1 MNHGSRSGAGLL
13 VLSARWPKH
22 VLALWVLLTVACV
35 AVIALKAGTAFST
48 EVQRDDDSGSTR
60 AQSLMRE
67 RFPDRPESDPFN
79 EILVLRSATLTVD
92 DAPFREQA
100 QAIADRLMALAG
112 EPIAGGVS
120 YFLTADP
127 SLVSADRH
135 TTIVPLQVRDP
146 IRDIDRIRR
155 AASSGTGS
163 SDLQVHLVGRASVG
177 MEFKT
182 LAEQDLRAELKIG
195 LPVAMLVLLVVFA
208 TAVAAL
214 LPLIVGLAAIAG
226 ALAIAVLAGPRVH
239 AYFLV
244 TNMIVMMGLAVGID
258 YSLFMLSRYREE
270 RARGLSSSDALAAS
284 GRTAGRAIVFSGAT
298 VVLALL
304 GLLIIPTNIFRSLA
318 AGAILAVAVS
328 MLASFTL
335 LPALIALLGD
345 RLDAG
350 RIPWPRFATGGA
362 TWAGAG
368 RLVTRWPVASVLVCV
383 ALLSGLAVPALGMRT
398 GFSGI
403 ESLPER
409 AGARQ
414 GFQLLER
421 EFRSG
426 AISEAIVVIDG
437 AANSAPVTAAIARL
451 RVALAA
457 DRAFVPDKAR
467 LQVNAAGTL
476 AVLTVPMT
484 GDAESEATQ
493 AGVRRLRGE
502 HIASVFKDV
511 SAHVFVAGNAAGYID
526 FFRLT
531 DRYTPI
537 VFGFVLSLSFVLL
550 TVAFRSLVVPLKAI
564 LLNLLS
570 VAAAYGLM
578 VLVFQQGVG
587 AALFGFQRVA
597 LIEAWIPLFL
607 FTILYGL
614 SMDYHVFL
622 LSRIRERFEA
632 TGSNDEAVAA
642 GMRSTTGVITGAAL
656 IMVAIFAG
664 FASGELVMF
673 QQVGFGLAVAVL
685 LDATLVRSVLVPAA
699 MILLGEKNWYLP
711 GWLAWLPRW

>member
-1 MNHGSRSGAGLL
+1 
-13 VLSARWPKH
+13 V
-22 VLALWVLLTVACV
+22 
-35 AVIALKAGTAFST
+35 
-48 EVQRDDDSGSTR
+48 
-60 AQSLMRE
+60 
-67 RFPDRPESDPFN
+67 
-79 EILVLRSATLTVD
+79 
-92 DAPFREQA
+92 
-100 QAIADRLMALAG
+100 
-112 EPIAGGVS
+112 
-120 YFLTADP
+120 
-127 SLVSADRH
+127 
-135 TTIVPLQVRDP
+135 
-146 IRDIDRIRR
+146 
-155 AASSGTGS
+155 
-163 SDLQVHLVGRASVG
+163 
-177 MEFKT
+177 
-182 LAEQDLRAELKIG
+182 
-195 LPVAMLVLLVVFA
+195 
-208 TAVAAL
+208 
-214 LPLIVGLAAIAG
+214 
-226 ALAIAVLAGPRVH
+226 VH

-350 RIPWPRFATGGA
+350 RIPWPRFATAGA
-362 TWAGAG
+362 SWAGAG
-368 RLVTRWPVASVLVCV
+368 RVVTRWPVASVLVCV
-383 ALLSGLAVPALGMRT
+383 ACCWRALAVPGLAMRT

-409 AGARQ
+409 TGARQ

-437 AANSAPVTAAIARL
+437 AANAAPITAAIARL

-502 HIASVFKDV
+502 HIARVFEGV
-511 SAHVFVAGNAAGYID
+511 AAQVFVAGNAAGYID

-537 VFGFVLSLSFVLL
+537 VFAFVLSLSFVLL

-578 VLVFQQGVG
+578 VLVFQHGVG
-587 AALFGFQRVA
+587 ATLFGFQRVA

-699 MILLGEKNWYLP
+699 MILLGDKNWYLP